1 MLKCHFNKVADL
13 WPATLLKR
21 DPAQVFSREFCE
33 IFYSTYFVCLSH
45 VIQNRCSKK
54 SRKIHGKIY
63 VSGCFWY

>member
-33 IFYSTYFVCLSH
+33 IFYNIYFVYDYRMSY
-45 VIQNRCSKK
+45 
-54 SRKIHGKIY
+54 KIGVLKN
-63 VSGCFWY
+63 FAKFTAKFM